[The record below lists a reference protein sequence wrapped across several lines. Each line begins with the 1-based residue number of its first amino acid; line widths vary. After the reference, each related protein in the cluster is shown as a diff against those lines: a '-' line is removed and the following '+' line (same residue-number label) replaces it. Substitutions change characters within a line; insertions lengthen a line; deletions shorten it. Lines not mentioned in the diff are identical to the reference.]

1 MRDANYASHFVER
14 LGFLPRSCRR
24 TAYGSIWLHAV
35 SVGEVASARPLLE
48 ELKRSYPNRAL
59 FVSIGTVAG
68 RRTAAKQLGELAD
81 CVFYVPLDYVS
92 LIRRVLKTI
101 RPALVIVAETEIWPN
116 LYAETKRS
124 GASLAIVNGRISNRT
139 WPTYKR
145 FRWFFGPVLKLAD
158 LVAVPSETDFERY
171 RAMGV
176 PTERLQLP
184 GNLKYDAASSTKATA
199 VDIPTF
205 GAEQVWVA
213 ASTVGPVGRR
223 KRTLAHLDEDD
234 LVLNVFR
241 RLSQEFPKLLLILAP
256 RQPSRFATVERKLE
270 RLGLPFVRRSEMNA
284 EAPSQLSLPGVVL
297 LDTIGELAG
306 VFCLA
311 NVAFVGGS
319 IAPRGGHNVLEPA
332 TAGVPVI
339 VGKHTYNFES
349 IITDFKAAEAIAEV
363 ANAEELFAIVSNL
376 LKDVEEA
383 HALGVRGQ
391 QLAAQKRGAAG
402 KVVELLQ
409 PLMASAFRPPLQN
422 VVGRA
427 LLWPIALAWESGGR
441 VKRTRSLRWAND
453 QSPLGVPVLSV
464 GGLTVGGSGKT
475 PMTQYLMSGL
485 KQRGFKPAILTRG
498 YGRRSPAEYVIVG
511 PGKMVSAA
519 LTGDEAQI
527 LIRSAGAPV
536 GIGANRYQ
544 TGQRVLAKH
553 PETDVM
559 VLDDGFQHAR
569 ILRELDVVV
578 IDGLD
583 PLGGG
588 EVVPLGRLR
597 EPLHALVRAD
607 VFVVTRADD
616 DNLYKVIQDR
626 LRRWNGAAPVFRVR
640 LAQQTWRD
648 SSDGEG
654 LIELGTRRVGAF
666 CALGN
671 PQNFWNTL
679 TSLGLEVV
687 FRWEFQDHHAYKPTE
702 LQRIAKQARFHGAE
716 LLVTTEKDRVNCPEG
731 FEAMIKPLRL
741 VWLEIGYEV
750 DDDKRFWEFVEE
762 RIGVK
767 KR

>member
-1 MRDANYASHFVER
+1 M
-14 LGFLPRSCRR
+14 
-24 TAYGSIWLHAV
+24 
-35 SVGEVASARPLLE
+35 GEVTSARPLLE

-68 RRTAAKQLGELAD
+68 RKAAAKQLGALAD
-81 CVFYVPLDYVS
+81 CIFYMPLDYVS
-92 LIRRVLKTI
+92 RMRRVLRTI

-116 LYAETKRS
+116 LYAEAKRS

-145 FRWFFGPVLKLAD
+145 FRWFFGPILKLPD
-158 LVAVPSETDFERY
+158 VVAVQSETDLERY
-171 RAMGV
+171 QAMGV
-176 PTERLQLP
+176 PTERLHLP
-184 GNLKYDAASSTKATA
+184 GNLKYDAAGLSEAVA

-205 GAEQVWVA
+205 GTEQIWVA
-213 ASTVGPVGRR
+213 ASTVGPIGRR

-234 LVLNVFR
+234 LVLNVFC

-270 RLGLPFVRRSEMNA
+270 RLGLPFVRRSETSA
-284 EAPSQLSLPGVVL
+284 EAPGQLSLPGVLL
-297 LDTIGELAG
+297 LDTIGELSS
-306 VFCLA
+306 VFGLA

-332 TAGVPVI
+332 MAGVPVI

-349 IITDFKAAEAIAEV
+349 IIRDFRAADAIVEAS
-363 ANAEELFAIVSNL
+363 NAEELFTTVSSL
-376 LKDVEEA
+376 LSDVEQA
-383 HALGVRGQ
+383 HALGARGQ
-391 QLAAQKRGAAG
+391 QLVAQKRGAAG
-402 KVVELLQ
+402 KIVELLR
-409 PLMASAFRPPLQN
+409 PLIASAFRPPLQN

-427 LLWPIALAWESGGR
+427 LLWPVALAWEFGGR

-453 QSPLGVPVLSV
+453 QSPLRVPVVSV

-475 PMTQYLMSGL
+475 PITQYLVSGL
-485 KQRGFKPAILTRG
+485 KQRGFEPAILTRG

-527 LIRSAGAPV
+527 LIRSSAVPV
-536 GIGANRYQ
+536 GIGTNRYQ
-544 TGQRVLAKH
+544 TGQRLLAKH

-559 VLDDGFQHAR
+559 VLDDGFQHAQ

-597 EPLHALVRAD
+597 EPLRALVRAD
-607 VFVVTRADD
+607 VFVVTRAED
-616 DNLYKVIQDR
+616 DNLYKVSEER
-626 LRRWNGAAPVFRVR
+626 LRRWNDAAPVFRAR
-640 LAQQTWRD
+640 LAKQTWRD
-648 SSDGEG
+648 SSAGEE

-679 TSLGLEVV
+679 TSLGLEVA

-731 FEAMIKPLRL
+731 FEAMIEPLRL
-741 VWLEIGYEV
+741 VWLEIGYVV
-750 DDDKRFWEFVEE
+750 DDERRFWEFVE
-762 RIGVK
+762 
-767 KR
+767 KRTGARRG